1 MLRTNCTADARSFLR
16 GLGRALDLRG
26 ATAPTYA
33 LRRPRGTPLS
43 DPAAVA
49 ADWDAVWNDL
59 GTAFAR
65 VKQRD
70 AARAHG

>member
-1 MLRTNCTADARSFLR
+1 MQHTNGRAGVRSFLR
-16 GLGRALDLRG
+16 GLGRALDVRG
-26 ATAPTYA
+26 AVVPTYA
-33 LRRPRGTPLS
+33 RRPRRTPPS
-43 DPAAVA
+43 DHAAMA